1 MSIEL
6 NKRLQLSASAAAD
19 FQQRRDAINNMV
31 SNPPDISIP
40 EKEINEITQLFVQL
54 GVAPRY
60 RLYASFFLTSS
71 AFKSEAITSHH
82 LYGKYIGIYSK
93 IELLDYFQHYFNKP
107 EHLQLIEKV
116 KLTPVPEPWK
126 NISFFE
132 EKIFNNFSANDVL
145 SLQRAVQKLA
155 IYRTKNHPEQPNT
168 VIEKYPRALQPWS
181 HIEKQLLLHVLKY
194 TNNLKLLA
202 ECFQR
207 QEEAIES
214 YGKQLLFE
222 NNLIKKD

>member
-1 MSIEL
+1 MSIDL
-6 NKRLQLSASAAAD
+6 NKSLQLSASAAD
-19 FQQRRDAINNMV
+19 LQQKKDAINNMV
-31 SNPPDISIP
+31 ANFSGISIP

-82 LYGKYIGIYSK
+82 LYGKYISIYSK

-132 EKIFNNFSANDVL
+132 EKIFNNFSAKDIL
-145 SLQRAVQKLA
+145 SLQKAVQKLA
-155 IYRTKNHPEQPNT
+155 ICKTKNLPEQIST
-168 VIEKYPRALQPWS
+168 DIEKYPRALQPWS
-181 HIEKQLLLHVLKY
+181 HIEKQLLLYVLKY
-194 TNNLKLLA
+194 TNDLKLLA

-207 QEEAIES
+207 EEEVIQS

-222 NNLIKKD
+222 NSLIKKD